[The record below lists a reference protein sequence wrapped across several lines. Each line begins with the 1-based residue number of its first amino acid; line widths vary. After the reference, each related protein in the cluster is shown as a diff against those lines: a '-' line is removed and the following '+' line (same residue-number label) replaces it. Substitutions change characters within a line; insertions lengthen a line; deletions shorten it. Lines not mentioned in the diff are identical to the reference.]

1 MWCFG
6 HFFVLVVV
14 MNWEGMCRWAASGL
28 FCPRNGQNR
37 GHLLIQGA
45 LVQQTLPR
53 QGCNAVRKHKE
64 YFSGKTV
71 AVVFPLE
78 PWADRGHLGAVRM
91 WVCVPAQGLLWLCP
105 SMCWVGFAFPWRW
118 WCQELPGQRG
128 TGGLETRIK
137 EREKP
142 SFKKQTLSHRDTDA
156 GGLAGAYFHP
166 ETPPHSQTCSGCVCC
181 WDNIPFP
188 HHPQIAEGAAVEK
201 GKKKRQLPCS
211 ACRRNVRKCLV
222 VGGMKGGSWTL
233 KRIF

>member
-1 MWCFG
+1 
-6 HFFVLVVV
+6 
-14 MNWEGMCRWAASGL
+14 MNWEGMRRWAASGL
-28 FCPRNGQNR
+28 FCPRDGQNC
-37 GHLLIQGA
+37 GHLLILGA
-45 LVQQTLPR
+45 LIQQTLLR
-53 QGCNAVRKHKE
+53 QGCNAVRK
-64 YFSGKTV
+64 YFSGKTI

-78 PWADRGHLGAVRM
+78 PWADRGDPGVVRM
-91 WVCVPAQGLLWLCP
+91 WVCVPVQGLLWLCP

-188 HHPQIAEGAAVEK
+188 HHPQITEGAAVEK
-201 GKKKRQLPCS
+201 GKKKKKGSCLALPAGEMS
-211 ACRRNVRKCLV
+211 GSVWWW
-222 VGGMKGGSWTL
+222 VGWKEEAEL
-233 KRIF
+233 